1 MATVLNEKQSTY
13 GSPYAFYT
21 LSMTYSNRT
30 STTVD
35 VSWSLTGH
43 LQHSASYM
51 GSGYILT
58 ATVYAGNNSQSKTL
72 KGSSDIWSGTGTHTI
87 SGSFTVTGLAT
98 STTSIATALYVDSNV
113 DKYES
118 GYDSCQLNKTSG
130 TALAIPKY
138 NVVETLPVYA
148 SALADTSD
156 IASSY
161 VYINGKW

>member
-1 MATVLNEKQSTY
+1 MATVLNEVKSTY

-21 LSMTYSNRT
+21 LSMDYSSRT
-30 STTVD
+30 ETSIVI
-35 VSWSLTGH
+35 SWSLTGH
-43 LQHSASYM
+43 LQYSASSM
-51 GSGYILT
+51 GKGYILT

-72 KGSSDIWSGTGTHTI
+72 KGSSDKWSGTGTHTI
-87 SGSFTVTGLAT
+87 TGSFTVSGLSAST
-98 STTSIATALYVDSNV
+98 SSIATALYVDSNV
-113 DKYES
+113 DQYEP

-130 TALAIPKY
+130 AALAIPRY